1 MLAMTIKVTPATLNT
16 EMTTLGSTHSH
27 AKTASSASKAYE
39 TDELCGTLVQD
50 HFLMPLG
57 MR

>member
-16 EMTTLGSTHSH
+16 GMTTLGSTYSH
-27 AKTASSASKAYE
+27 AKTASSASKACE
-39 TDELCGTLVQD
+39 TDELCGALFQD
-50 HFLMPLG
+50 DFLMRLG